1 MCTLS
6 FYKDAS
12 QIIITS
18 NRDENY
24 QRKNALE
31 PKLFL
36 SQEHQLVYCKDAK
49 ADGTWMAMRHD
60 KTIVVL
66 LNGAYIKHQPQ
77 AVYRKSR
84 GLVVLDIINQRDCLN
99 YLKTCNLSD
108 IEPFTIILYSED
120 KLYEFIWDG
129 GCKHIQE
136 KHSQC
141 GYLWSSVTLYDSTQ
155 REYKN
160 NLFQYFIENNPA
172 ITAEDIF
179 NLHTSDENSGN
190 GFVINRSDQM
200 ITFSITQV
208 VIKPDQQV
216 FIHHDMLN
224 KKEYTLLNPFSL

>member
-160 NLFQYFIENNPA
+160 NLFQYFIENNYQMV
-172 ITAEDIF
+172 
-179 NLHTSDENSGN
+179 DEIIGVLVQSGKHRPRAYC
-190 GFVINRSDQM
+190 VYCPKLSL
-200 ITFSITQV
+200 
-208 VIKPDQQV
+208 KP
-216 FIHHDMLN
+216 
-224 KKEYTLLNPFSL
+224 